1 MYFSIVV
8 LVLTKALLTEVC
20 QALNVTVTPGPVVLV
35 TEKDNLTL
43 SCLVSQK
50 KRSTSFLILRWFFS
64 PLPFPSPAPP
74 SSLPSTPSPL
84 DPSQFLIVKTGIRK
98 LKLYGN
104 YTRRFP
110 HPKFHLH
117 DEEGGE
123 MYRLLILNLTG
134 MDQGFYSCKVQ
145 EIRKYRNTWRSSSN
159 GTSTIQLK
167 VHFTQE
173 DGSSEGLW
181 VLFADVYVCVV
192 IICSLGLLSIF
203 LFTIALTCQYFHR
216 RHRLKA
222 SYLLVRCPES
232 SSGETVTSSSSC
244 SSSSPRPPRRENGQN
259 TKREMPLKPKL
270 PEEPPIYIPPKVPVP
285 AKRPRKP
292 RRLKTQPRQSA
303 TVRALPFTLIC
314 CMSNIKEI
322 MKIIK
327 HQHLSNNA

>member
-1 MYFSIVV
+1 MYFSVVV
-8 LVLTKALLTEVC
+8 LVLTKALLTVC

-43 SCLVSQK
+43 SCLVSQR
-50 KRSTSFLILRWFFS
+50 KRSNSFLILRWFFS
-64 PLPFPSPAPP
+64 PLTFPSLAPP
-74 SSLPSTPSPL
+74 SSPPPTSSPTL

-117 DEEGGE
+117 DEEGGDI
-123 MYRLLILNLTG
+123 YRLLILNLTG

-167 VHFTQE
+167 V
-173 DGSSEGLW
+173 
-181 VLFADVYVCVV
+181 YVCVV

-203 LFTIALTCQYFHR
+203 LFTVVLTCQYLHR
-216 RHRLKA
+216 RHRLK
-222 SYLLVRCPES
+222 SYLLVRCPE

-244 SSSSPRPPRRENGQN
+244 SSSSPRTPRKENGQKTN
-259 TKREMPLKPKL
+259 REIAVKPKP
-270 PEEPPIYIPPKVPVP
+270 PEEPPIYIPPKPREESLTYAELELV
-285 AKRPRKP
+285 RPRKELP
-292 RRLKTQPRQSA
+292 RSSSPEPTDSSPD
-303 TVRALPFTLIC
+303 TVYAQILFQE
-314 CMSNIKEI
+314 N
-322 MKIIK
+322 
-327 HQHLSNNA
+327 HL

>member
-1 MYFSIVV
+1 FV
-8 LVLTKALLTEVC
+8 LFHLAGEVLKAPAEVC

-64 PLPFPSPAPP
+64 PLPFPSP
-74 SSLPSTPSPL
+74 
-84 DPSQFLIVKTGIRK
+84 FLIVKTGIRK

-167 VHFTQE
+167 GKNQTQ
-173 DGSSEGLW
+173 
-181 VLFADVYVCVV
+181 A
-192 IICSLGLLSIF
+192 
-203 LFTIALTCQYFHR
+203 
-216 RHRLKA
+216 
-222 SYLLVRCPES
+222 CPES
-232 SSGETVTSSSSC
+232 RYIYLFIYFTLSIKDLFSFSSGETVTSSSSC

-270 PEEPPIYIPPKVPVP
+270 PEEPPIYIPPKEESLTYAELELV
-285 AKRPRKP
+285 RPRKELP
-292 RRLKTQPRQSA
+292 RSSSPEPTDPSPD
-303 TVRALPFTLIC
+303 TVYAQILFQE
-314 CMSNIKEI
+314 N
-322 MKIIK
+322 
-327 HQHLSNNA
+327 HL

>member
-1 MYFSIVV
+1 MTIFQIWKKKQEDNYCIFKKCHENIFIHSCLCFVP
-8 LVLTKALLTEVC
+8 TEVC

-167 VHFTQE
+167 GKNQTQAHNNHF
-173 DGSSEGLW
+173 
-181 VLFADVYVCVV
+181 
-192 IICSLGLLSIF
+192 
-203 LFTIALTCQYFHR
+203 
-216 RHRLKA
+216 
-222 SYLLVRCPES
+222 
-232 SSGETVTSSSSC
+232 
-244 SSSSPRPPRRENGQN
+244 
-259 TKREMPLKPKL
+259 
-270 PEEPPIYIPPKVPVP
+270 
-285 AKRPRKP
+285 
-292 RRLKTQPRQSA
+292 
-303 TVRALPFTLIC
+303 
-314 CMSNIKEI
+314 
-322 MKIIK
+322 
-327 HQHLSNNA
+327 